1 MNEDQATRLFDALG
15 EGVPDRR
22 PPIPE
27 LVAAGRTAVRRR
39 TRRTMALAAASVAVA
54 LGGGAVVQRVFA
66 DDDRRGSVADLGPE
80 DGPNDLSPEGVRL
93 VGGHRVVVEVPD
105 SWVADDGCGPTRGAL
120 LNVQEPGA
128 SQLALSITLDLIP
141 LVIGIAVLL
150 ILRAIVGSIKDGD
163 PFGRA
168 NVGRLRKLGIIL
180 VAFPVVAIVMSVLLG
195 GILDST
201 PSARLLN
208 NSFSLDFAPVA
219 AGLGVLVLAE
229 VFAQG
234 VRMREEI
241 EGTV

>member
-1 MNEDQATRLFDALG
+1 MKSRKAGALHTILTAILIFGVVLGIGGLVAKYSSAVSDEERLQVAAKI
-15 EGVPDRR
+15 R
-22 PPIPE
+22 PEELKNLELPSGLEAAQPIP
-27 LVAAGRTAVRRR
+27 VIV
-39 TRRTMALAAASVAVA
+39 
-54 LGGGAVVQRVFA
+54 
-66 DDDRRGSVADLGPE
+66 
-80 DGPNDLSPEGVRL
+80 
-93 VGGHRVVVEVPD
+93 
-105 SWVADDGCGPTRGAL
+105 
-120 LNVQEPGA
+120 NVQDPAA
-128 SQLALSITLDLIP
+128 SQLALSIILDLIP

-201 PSARLLN
+201 PNGGLLN
-208 NSFSLDFAPVA
+208 NSFRLDLGPVA

-229 VFAQG
+229 VFAHG
-234 VRMREEI
+234 VRMREDI

>member
-1 MNEDQATRLFDALG
+1 MNQQMKSRKASALYTILTAILIFGMVLGIAGLVAKYSSAVSDEERLQVAAKI
-15 EGVPDRR
+15 R
-22 PPIPE
+22 PEELKNLELPSGLEAAQPIP
-27 LVAAGRTAVRRR
+27 VIV
-39 TRRTMALAAASVAVA
+39 
-54 LGGGAVVQRVFA
+54 
-66 DDDRRGSVADLGPE
+66 
-80 DGPNDLSPEGVRL
+80 
-93 VGGHRVVVEVPD
+93 
-105 SWVADDGCGPTRGAL
+105 
-120 LNVQEPGA
+120 NVQDPAA
-128 SQLALSITLDLIP
+128 SQLALSIILDLIP

-201 PSARLLN
+201 PNGGLLN

-229 VFAQG
+229 VFAHG
-234 VRMREEI
+234 VRMREDI